1 MSDAVVITLILAVAL
16 ILVAVAAIAAW
27 LYVQR
32 RAQPAKDF
40 ALVTHGGYEQRG
52 GYPSAPTPPSELPK
66 VDGGPGPGS
75 RAADAIVH
83 DEEPKTDVPI
93 PVHPSKT
100 PHWVIYQPRPGR
112 PAMHCH
118 CHEESLYPGQPVLWW
133 TRPDESVLLFCA
145 RTVTPPE
152 EMSGQ

>member
-16 ILVAVAAIAAW
+16 VLVAVAAIAAW

-52 GYPSAPTPPSELPK
+52 GYPSASTPPSELPK

-75 RAADAIVH
+75 RAPDAIVH
-83 DEEPKTDVPI
+83 EEEEPKGVPI
-93 PVHPSKT
+93 PVHPTILPK
-100 PHWVIYQPRPGR
+100 WVKFTAVTGQSRSCD
-112 PAMHCH
+112 CH
-118 CHEESLYPGQPVLWW
+118 HESLAPGEPVVWW
-133 TRPDESVLLFCA
+133 TRPDNSVLLFCS
-145 RTVTPPE
+145 RTFPVPE
-152 EMSGQ
+152 GMSQ